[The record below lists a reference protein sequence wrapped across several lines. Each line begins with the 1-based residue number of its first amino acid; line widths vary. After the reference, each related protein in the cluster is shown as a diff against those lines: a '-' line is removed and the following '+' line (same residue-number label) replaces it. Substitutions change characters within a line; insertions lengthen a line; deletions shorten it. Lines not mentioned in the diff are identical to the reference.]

1 MGKTADLWAGS
12 GNQEVGPGLCLP
24 LGTDLQQN
32 RIPEHVKSVKQG
44 RILVGQMIL
53 PLGGMRNSRHRVPIS
68 RGCKF
73 DLEIGDIAYNGASV
87 SLH

>member
-1 MGKTADLWAGS
+1 MGKTTGLWAGS
-12 GNQEVGPGLCLP
+12 GNQEAGPGFCLP

-32 RIPEHVKSVKQG
+32 RIPEHMKSVKQG

-53 PLGGMRNSRHRVPIS
+53 PPGGMRNPRHRVPIS
-68 RGCKF
+68 RGRKL
-73 DLEIGDIAYNGASV
+73 DLEKGNIAYNGASV